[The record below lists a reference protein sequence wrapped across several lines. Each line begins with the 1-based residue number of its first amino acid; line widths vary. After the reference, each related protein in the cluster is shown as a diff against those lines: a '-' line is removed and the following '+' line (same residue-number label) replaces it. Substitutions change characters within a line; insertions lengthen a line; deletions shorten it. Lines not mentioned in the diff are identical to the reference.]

1 MAFETNL
8 SAQPTASG
16 QNPRIPRAHA
26 NSGRTQRLETP
37 AAEGPP
43 PLNPM
48 IPPGGVED
56 PPAGGTAPQT
66 FPKDSR
72 LLRRGDFRRVYE
84 EGQRRSGSLCAVFFR
99 PNGLAR
105 TRLGIT
111 TPARLGKAVLRN
123 RVKRRLREVF
133 RLHRAALPAGWDI
146 VLNPRG
152 AVADVPF
159 ATLEREVMRLFPAQA
174 PPPGE
179 SQK

>member
-16 QNPRIPRAHA
+16 QDPRIPRAHA
-26 NSGRTQRLETP
+26 NPRRAHRLETP

-43 PLNPM
+43 PLVPV
-48 IPPGGVED
+48 IPPS
-56 PPAGGTAPQT
+56 GTGPQT

-72 LLRRGDFRRVYE
+72 LLTRSDFRKVYDQ
-84 EGQRRSGSLCAVFFR
+84 GQRRSASLCAVFFR

-133 RLHRAALPAGWDI
+133 RLNRASIPAGWDI
-146 VLNPRG
+146 VLNPRE
-152 AVADVPF
+152 AVAKAPF
-159 ATLEREVMRLFPAQA
+159 ATLTRELLRLFPSQ
-174 PPPGE
+174 PPPPSEGNRV
-179 SQK
+179 S